1 MSFIGASIWEKP
13 LESIATTLIM
23 RSMNPMELKAAIALS
38 PALLL
43 LIGSVALFAKT
54 YSMSAFL
61 QLVGAGC
68 LVLVVLA
75 HICEAFGLLPWMG
88 WGLADSVGHYIDRQS
103 SPIEKT

>member
-1 MSFIGASIWEKP
+1 
-13 LESIATTLIM
+13 
-23 RSMNPMELKAAIALS
+23 MNPVELKAAIVLPS
-38 PALLL
+38 ALLL

-88 WGLADSVGHYIDRQS
+88 WGLADSVGHYIDLGS
-103 SPIEKT
+103 AILALTLFPIGFVWLALQRK